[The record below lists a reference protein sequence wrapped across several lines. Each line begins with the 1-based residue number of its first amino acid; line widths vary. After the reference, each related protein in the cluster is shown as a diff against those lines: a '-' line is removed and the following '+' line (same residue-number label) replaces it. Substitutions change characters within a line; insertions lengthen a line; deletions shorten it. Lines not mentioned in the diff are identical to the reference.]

1 MPGIA
6 EIKLHKSNIII
17 FYLPKNKIGIKIEIL
32 KRHPY
37 FTTCFEQKKSNWHT
51 MCLLAGP
58 PYFGVGKYVPYI
70 ASSRGTEGKHRNK
83 GPSFC
88 SARPLF

>member
-1 MPGIA
+1 MPRIA
-6 EIKLHKSNIII
+6 EMKLYKINNIICI
-17 FYLPKNKIGIKIEIL
+17 YYLSKDKVDIEIL

-37 FTTCFEQKKSNWHT
+37 FAMCFEQKKSKWHT

-58 PYFGVGKYVPYI
+58 PYFGVGMYPTYI

>member
-1 MPGIA
+1 M
-6 EIKLHKSNIII
+6 
-17 FYLPKNKIGIKIEIL
+17 
-32 KRHPY
+32 
-37 FTTCFEQKKSNWHT
+37 CFEQKKSNWHT